1 MHDLLVPLL
10 VRSQVTVDRRDP
22 TGFRWIGGTA
32 VHERRRVHGELPVR
46 RATERG
52 GRKRPRLGWRH
63 RVPNRPDLLADQV
76 VELVAPIR
84 RGGQA
89 EPPLRADLP
98 HGRRLHDIGAQVY
111 EPRPGRLHE
120 LLTPIMTSLYEASR
134 ETVHLGVLLD
144 GEVALLGRLHGRRT
158 TPHSLHLGSR
168 FPAHCSAMGK
178 AMLAHD
184 PVAADALIAR
194 GLTARTPR
202 SITAPQR
209 FRAELQH
216 VRETGIATSDQE
228 ARPNLSCVAIPL
240 RDQARRPVAAL
251 SISGPSRG
259 FDGHRNSLMLRA
271 VAAEAERLIRPAPVE
286 RRAAAFRAR
295 PTTEL

>member
-1 MHDLLVPLL
+1 MTTTLTLDAP
-10 VRSQVTVDRRDP
+10 TTPAVDAAAPSETTPDAAR
-22 TGFRWIGGTA
+22 TA
-32 VHERRRVHGELPVR
+32 VDKAFE
-46 RATERG
+46 
-52 GRKRPRLGWRH
+52 
-63 RVPNRPDLLADQV
+63 LLAAV
-76 VELVAPIR
+76 PG
-84 RGGQA
+84 GGQTVGVSELA
-89 EPPLRADLP
+89 RTMHLSKSTVFRLLTAMERNGFVERDEGRYRL
-98 HGRRLHDIGAQVY
+98 GRRLHDIGAQVY

-259 FDGHRNSLMLRA
+259 FDGHRNTLMLRA

-286 RRAAAFRAR
+286 RRGAAF
-295 PTTEL
+295 

>member
-1 MHDLLVPLL
+1 MERNGFVE
-10 VRSQVTVDRRDP
+10 RD
-22 TGFRWIGGTA
+22 
-32 VHERRRVHGELPVR
+32 E
-46 RATERG
+46 
-52 GRKRPRLGWRH
+52 GRYRL
-63 RVPNRPDLLADQV
+63 
-76 VELVAPIR
+76 
-84 RGGQA
+84 
-89 EPPLRADLP
+89 
-98 HGRRLHDIGAQVY
+98 GRRLHDIGAQVY

-178 AMLAHD
+178 AMLAYD
-184 PVAADALIAR
+184 PVAADALITR

-202 SITAPQR
+202 SITTPQR

-259 FDGHRNSLMLRA
+259 FDGHRNTLILRA
-271 VAAEAERLIRPAPVE
+271 VAAEAERLIRPAALVE
-286 RRAAAFRAR
+286 RRAVAF
-295 PTTEL
+295 

>member
-1 MHDLLVPLL
+1 MTTTLTLDAPPATPAA
-10 VRSQVTVDRRDP
+10 RAAPPSETPPDAAR
-22 TGFRWIGGTA
+22 TA
-32 VHERRRVHGELPVR
+32 VDKAFE
-46 RATERG
+46 
-52 GRKRPRLGWRH
+52 
-63 RVPNRPDLLADQV
+63 LLAAV
-76 VELVAPIR
+76 PG
-84 RGGQA
+84 GGQTVGVSELA
-89 EPPLRADLP
+89 RTMRLSKSTVFRLLTAMERNGFVERDEGRYRL
-98 HGRRLHDIGAQVY
+98 GRRLHDIGAQVY

-144 GEVALLGRLHGRRT
+144 SEVALLGRLHGRRS

-178 AMLAHD
+178 AMLAYD

-202 SITAPQR
+202 SITTPQR

-216 VRETGIATSDQE
+216 VRETGVATSDQE
-228 ARPNLSCVAIPL
+228 ARPNLTCVAIPL
-240 RDQARRPVAAL
+240 RDQARRPIAAL

-259 FDGHRNSLMLRA
+259 FDGHRNTLMLRA
-271 VAAEAERLIRPAPVE
+271 VAAEAERLIRPTTPAE
-286 RRAAAFRAR
+286 RRAVAF
-295 PTTEL
+295 